1 MTRDDYF
8 QGRDKQFP
16 AEWSM
21 WIEQNAQETVRRVNA
36 LIAAFGEPRGINSGW
51 RPPAINA
58 ATPGSATHS
67 KHMSGQACD
76 IADPHGDLDEW
87 CLDHLDILESLDLY
101 LEHPASTKGWCHVQ
115 TVPPRSGN
123 RVFYP

>member
-16 AEWSM
+16 EEWN
-21 WIEQNAQETVRRVNA
+21 IEIEANANRVVGRVNA
-36 LIAAFGEPRGINSGW
+36 LLLAFGEPRGINSGW
-51 RPPAINA
+51 RPQAINA
-58 ATPGSATHS
+58 ATPGSAIHS
-67 KHMSGQACD
+67 KHMSAQACD

-87 CLDHLDILESLDLY
+87 CLANTDILCDIGLW
-101 LEHPASTKGWCHVQ
+101 LEHPGSTKGWCHVQ
-115 TVPPRSGN
+115 IVPPKSGN